1 MKNKKYTIKYAK
13 PKYGLE
19 YSNSKYNNSTQLT
32 NTHPLIKTSIRKAIA
47 TCLTFSLVVSVVG
60 YAQALNKTGED
71 NVSKDNA
78 STLSETEISSPH
90 SSRERCSHYIAIK
103 NFQTQKENYWD
114 TNNIGNISPDRIF
127 YVDMSKMV
135 ENNAKNNDEPVYIF
149 SDMSVQYSEGQTS
162 GGQTSEGQTSGNQSS
177 EPEHTELTHERC
189 SQSKTSTYRYA
200 YLIHLTDS
208 ERHVVESIVAGE
220 SGNQPFVGKK
230 LVAQAIYNGMLRD
243 NMSPSQ
249 VRKQYSYSGYKD
261 IDEFEKECLKAY
273 GNTNAADEC
282 RQAVKEIFDNYSM
295 PTDDFVLFF
304 YAPAHSKGTWH
315 ENAKTLKPIT
325 YVNEDGSTTNY
336 IGGHKFFALKDE
348 PVINYT
354 REG

>member
-1 MKNKKYTIKYAK
+1 MENKKYTIKYSK
-13 PKYGLE
+13 P
-19 YSNSKYNNSTQLT
+19 NHNNTNINTNIPTHETRLT

-71 NVSKDNA
+71 NVSI
-78 STLSETEISSPH
+78 LSETEISSP
-90 SSRERCSHYIAIK
+90 HYIAIK
-103 NFQTQKENYWD
+103 NFQTQKENYLD

-135 ENNAKNNDEPVYIF
+135 ENNAENNDEPVYIF
-149 SDMSVQYSEGQTS
+149 SDMSVQYSGS
-162 GGQTSEGQTSGNQSS
+162 QTSE
-177 EPEHTELTHERC
+177 
-189 SQSKTSTYRYA
+189 SQTSTYRYA

-208 ERHVVESIVAGE
+208 ERHIIESIVAGE
-220 SGNQPFVGKK
+220 SGNQPFDGKK
-230 LVAQAIYNGMLRD
+230 LVAQCIYNSMLRD

-273 GNTNAADEC
+273 GNINAADEC
-282 RQAVKEIFDNYSM
+282 RQAVKEIFDNCSM

>member
-1 MKNKKYTIKYAK
+1 MKNKKYTIKY
-13 PKYGLE
+13 
-19 YSNSKYNNSTQLT
+19 SNPTHEAQLT

-71 NVSKDNA
+71 NASKLN
-78 STLSETEISSPH
+78 ETVSSP
-90 SSRERCSHYIAIK
+90 HYIAIE
-103 NFQTQKENYWD
+103 NFKTQKENYWD
-114 TNNIGNISPDRIF
+114 MSKIGNISPDRIF
-127 YVDMSKMV
+127 YVDISKMV
-135 ENNAKNNDEPVYIF
+135 ENNDEPIYNF
-149 SDMSVQYSEGQTS
+149 SDMSVQYSSGPEQNGSSSGPEQT
-162 GGQTSEGQTSGNQSS
+162 
-177 EPEHTELTHERC
+177 EP
-189 SQSKTSTYRYA
+189 KTSTYRYA

-220 SGNQPFVGKK
+220 SGNQPFDGKK
-230 LVAQAIYNGMLRD
+230 LVGQAVYDAMLRD

-249 VRKQYSYSGYKD
+249 VRKQYSYDGYKD

>member
-1 MKNKKYTIKYAK
+1 MKNKKYTIKYSK
-13 PKYGLE
+13 PNH
-19 YSNSKYNNSTQLT
+19 SNT
-32 NTHPLIKTSIRKAIA
+32 NTNINTNTPTHKVQLANTHLLIKTSIRKAIA

-71 NVSKDNA
+71 DISNLN
-78 STLSETEISSPH
+78 ETGISSPH

-103 NFQTQKENYWD
+103 SFQTQKENYWD
-114 TNNIGNISPDRIF
+114 ISNIGNISPDRIF

-135 ENNAKNNDEPVYIF
+135 ENNAENNDEPAYIF

-162 GGQTSEGQTSGNQSS
+162 GNQSS
-177 EPEHTELTHERC
+177 EPEHTESTHERC

-249 VRKQYSYSGYKD
+249 VRKQYSYDGYKD

>member
-1 MKNKKYTIKYAK
+1 MKNKKYTIKYSNNK
-13 PKYGLE
+13 
-19 YSNSKYNNSTQLT
+19 YSNETQLT
-32 NTHPLIKTSIRKAIA
+32 NTHPLIKTSIRKALA
-47 TCLTFSLVVSVVG
+47 TCLTFSLVVSGIG
-60 YAQALNKTGED
+60 YAQALNKTDED
-71 NVSKDNA
+71 NVSKLN
-78 STLSETEISSPH
+78 ETEISSPH
-90 SSRERCSHYIAIK
+90 YIAIE
-103 NFQTQKENYWD
+103 NFKTQKENYWD
-114 TNNIGNISPDRIF
+114 INNIGNISPDRIF

-135 ENNAKNNDEPVYIF
+135 ENNDEVVYNF
-149 SDMSVQYSEGQTS
+149 SNMSVQYSSGLEQNGSNESSSLEQNKTNSSLEQT
-162 GGQTSEGQTSGNQSS
+162 E
-177 EPEHTELTHERC
+177 
-189 SQSKTSTYRYA
+189 KSTYRYA
-200 YLIHLTDS
+200 YLIHLTNS

-230 LVAQAIYNGMLRD
+230 LVAQCIFHSMLRD

-249 VRKQYSYSGYKD
+249 VRKQYSYDGYKD

-282 RQAVKEIFDNYSM
+282 RQAVKEIFDDYSM

-315 ENAKTLKPIT
+315 ENAKTLKPIA

-336 IGGHKFFALKDE
+336 IGGHKFFALKNK

>member
-1 MKNKKYTIKYAK
+1 MKNKKYTIKYSTTQNT
-13 PKYGLE
+13 PTHE
-19 YSNSKYNNSTQLT
+19 TQLT
-32 NTHPLIKTSIRKAIA
+32 NTHPLIKTSIRKALA
-47 TCLTFSLVVSVVG
+47 TCLTFSLVVSGIG
-60 YAQALNKTGED
+60 YAQALNKED
-71 NVSKDNA
+71 TDN
-78 STLSETEISSPH
+78 SLNLNETVSSP
-90 SSRERCSHYIAIK
+90 HYIAIE
-103 NFQTQKENYWD
+103 NFKTQKENYWD
-114 TNNIGNISPDRIF
+114 INNIGNISPDRIF
-127 YVDMSKMV
+127 YVDISKMV
-135 ENNAKNNDEPVYIF
+135 ENNDEPIYNF
-149 SDMSVQYSEGQTS
+149 SDMSVQYSKPD
-162 GGQTSEGQTSGNQSS
+162 S
-177 EPEHTELTHERC
+177 EPEQNSSSLEQTE
-189 SQSKTSTYRYA
+189 SKSIYRYA

-249 VRKQYSYSGYKD
+249 VRKQYSYDGYKD

-282 RQAVKEIFDNYSM
+282 RQAVKEIFENCSM

-354 REG
+354 RES

>member
-1 MKNKKYTIKYAK
+1 MKNKKYTIKYSK
-13 PKYGLE
+13 SNRLE
-19 YSNSKYNNSTQLT
+19 YSNPTHEAQLT

-78 STLSETEISSPH
+78 STLSETEILSPH
-90 SSRERCSHYIAIK
+90 SSHERCSHYIAIK
-103 NFQTQKENYWD
+103 NFQTQRENYWD
-114 TNNIGNISPDRIF
+114 INNIGNISLDRIF

-135 ENNAKNNDEPVYIF
+135 ENNDEPVYIF

-162 GGQTSEGQTSGNQSS
+162 GSQTS
-177 EPEHTELTHERC
+177 EPEHTEP
-189 SQSKTSTYRYA
+189 KTSTYRYA

-220 SGNQPFVGKK
+220 SGNQPFDGKK
-230 LVAQAIYNGMLRD
+230 LVGQAIYNAMLRD
-243 NMSPSQ
+243 NISPSQ

-325 YVNEDGSTTNY
+325 YVNENGSTTNY

>member
-1 MKNKKYTIKYAK
+1 MKNKKYTIKY
-13 PKYGLE
+13 
-19 YSNSKYNNSTQLT
+19 NNPAHNIPHETQLT
-32 NTHPLIKTSIRKAIA
+32 NSHPLIKTSIHKALA
-47 TCLTFSLVVSVVG
+47 TCLTFSLVVSGIG

-71 NVSKDNA
+71 DISNLN
-78 STLSETEISSPH
+78 ETEISSPH
-90 SSRERCSHYIAIK
+90 YIAIE
-103 NFQTQKENYWD
+103 NFKTQKENYWD
-114 TNNIGNISPDRIF
+114 MNNIGNISPDRIF
-127 YVDMSKMV
+127 YVDMNKTSLYQDLSKMV
-135 ENNAKNNDEPVYIF
+135 ENNDEPIYNF
-149 SDMSVQYSEGQTS
+149 SDMSVQYSQNSSLEQDS
-162 GGQTSEGQTSGNQSS
+162 STSES
-177 EPEHTELTHERC
+177 E
-189 SQSKTSTYRYA
+189 QISTYRYA

-220 SGNQPFVGKK
+220 SGNQPFDGKK

-249 VRKQYSYSGYKD
+249 VRKQYSYDGYKD

-304 YAPAHSKGTWH
+304 YAPAHSKGKWH

>member
-1 MKNKKYTIKYAK
+1 MKNKKYTIKYSK
-13 PKYGLE
+13 PNH
-19 YSNSKYNNSTQLT
+19 SNTNTNTPTHEAQLT

-47 TCLTFSLVVSVVG
+47 TCLTFSLVVSGVG

-71 NVSKDNA
+71 NA
-78 STLSETEISSPH
+78 SFVETTSP
-90 SSRERCSHYIAIK
+90 HYIAIK

-114 TNNIGNISPDRIF
+114 ISNIKNIDPDRIF

-135 ENNAKNNDEPVYIF
+135 ENNAENNDEPVYNF
-149 SDMSVQYSEGQTS
+149 SDMSIQYSEGQTS
-162 GGQTSEGQTSGNQSS
+162 ESKTS
-177 EPEHTELTHERC
+177 EPEQTEP
-189 SQSKTSTYRYA
+189 KTSTYRYA

-230 LVAQAIYNGMLRD
+230 LVTQAIYNGMLRD

-249 VRKQYSYSGYKD
+249 VRKQYSYDGYKD

-336 IGGHKFFALKDE
+336 IGGHKFFALKNE

>member
-1 MKNKKYTIKYAK
+1 MKNKKYTIKY
-13 PKYGLE
+13 
-19 YSNSKYNNSTQLT
+19 SNEVKLNNS
-32 NTHPLIKTSIRKAIA
+32 HPLIKTSIRKALA
-47 TCLTFSLVVSVVG
+47 TCLTFSLVVSGIG
-60 YAQALNKTGED
+60 YAQALNRED
-71 NVSKDNA
+71 TNNSSN
-78 STLSETEISSPH
+78 LNETVSSP
-90 SSRERCSHYIAIK
+90 HYIAIE
-103 NFQTQKENYWD
+103 NFKTQKENYW
-114 TNNIGNISPDRIF
+114 NLSKIGNISPDRIF
-127 YVDMSKMV
+127 YVDISKMV
-135 ENNAKNNDEPVYIF
+135 ENNDEPIYNF
-149 SDMSVQYSEGQTS
+149 SDMSVQYSQ
-162 GGQTSEGQTSGNQSS
+162 GNTTS
-177 EPEHTELTHERC
+177 EPEQNSSSLEQTEP
-189 SQSKTSTYRYA
+189 KTSTYRYA

-230 LVAQAIYNGMLRD
+230 LVAQAVYNGMLRD

-249 VRKQYSYSGYKD
+249 VRKQYSYDGYKD

-273 GNTNAADEC
+273 GNTSAADEC
-282 RQAVKEIFDNYSM
+282 RQAVKEIFDDYSM

>member
-1 MKNKKYTIKYAK
+1 MKNKKYTIKYSK
-13 PKYGLE
+13 PNH
-19 YSNSKYNNSTQLT
+19 SNTNTNTNTSTPTHEVQLT

-71 NVSKDNA
+71 NASEDNA
-78 STLSETEISSPH
+78 STLNETEISSP
-90 SSRERCSHYIAIK
+90 HYIAIK

-114 TNNIGNISPDRIF
+114 INNIGNISPDRIF

-135 ENNAKNNDEPVYIF
+135 ENNAENNDESVYNF
-149 SDMSVQYSEGQTS
+149 SDMSVQYS
-162 GGQTSEGQTSGNQSS
+162 QSSSLEQDSSTS
-177 EPEHTELTHERC
+177 EPE
-189 SQSKTSTYRYA
+189 QISTYRYA

-249 VRKQYSYSGYKD
+249 VRKQYSYDGYKD

-304 YAPAHSKGTWH
+304 YAPARSKGTWH

-325 YVNEDGSTTNY
+325 YVNEDGSITNY

>member
-1 MKNKKYTIKYAK
+1 MENKKYTIKYSK
-13 PKYGLE
+13 P
-19 YSNSKYNNSTQLT
+19 NYNNINTNTNTHETQLT
-32 NTHPLIKTSIRKAIA
+32 NTHPLIKTGIKKALA
-47 TCLTFSLVVSVVG
+47 TCLTFSLMVSGIG
-60 YAQALNKTGED
+60 YAQALNRTVD
-71 NVSKDNA
+71 NSNINEFDTDTNT
-78 STLSETEISSPH
+78 ST
-90 SSRERCSHYIAIK
+90 HYIAIE
-103 NFQTQKENYWD
+103 NFKTQKEKYWD
-114 TNNIGNISPDRIF
+114 LNNINPDRIF
-127 YVDMSKMV
+127 YVDLNKISSMDI
-135 ENNAKNNDEPVYIF
+135 NNEELIFSF
-149 SDMSVQYSEGQTS
+149 SDMSVQYSKPDSERFNSESSGLEQTGS
-162 GGQTSEGQTSGNQSS
+162 NESS
-177 EPEHTELTHERC
+177 SSLEQVE
-189 SQSKTSTYRYA
+189 KTSTYRYA

-220 SGNQPFVGKK
+220 SGNQPFDGKK
-230 LVAQAIYNGMLRD
+230 LVAQAVYNGMLRD

-249 VRKQYSYSGYKD
+249 VRKQYSYDGYKD

-282 RQAVKEIFDNYSM
+282 RQAVKEIFNDCSM

-325 YVNEDGSTTNY
+325 YVKEDGSATNY
-336 IGGHKFFALKDE
+336 IGGHKFFALKND

>member
-1 MKNKKYTIKYAK
+1 MKNKKYTIKYSK
-13 PKYGLE
+13 P
-19 YSNSKYNNSTQLT
+19 NHNNTNTNTNTPTHEAQLT

-60 YAQALNKTGED
+60 YAQALNKTDED
-71 NVSKDNA
+71 NASKDNA
-78 STLSETEISSPH
+78 STLSETEILSP
-90 SSRERCSHYIAIK
+90 HYIAIK

-114 TNNIGNISPDRIF
+114 ISNIGNVSLDRIF

-135 ENNAKNNDEPVYIF
+135 ENNTENNDEPVYIF
-149 SDMSVQYSEGQTS
+149 SDMSVQYSESQTS
-162 GGQTSEGQTSGNQSS
+162 GSQNS
-177 EPEHTELTHERC
+177 EPE
-189 SQSKTSTYRYA
+189 QSKPEQAESSTYRYA

-230 LVAQAIYNGMLRD
+230 LVAQAVYNGMLRD

-249 VRKQYSYSGYKD
+249 VRKQYSYDGYKD

-336 IGGHKFFALKDE
+336 IGGHKFFALKNE

>member
-19 YSNSKYNNSTQLT
+19 HSNSKYNNSTQLT

-47 TCLTFSLVVSVVG
+47 TCLTFSLMVSVVG

-71 NVSKDNA
+71 NSSKDNV

-135 ENNAKNNDEPVYIF
+135 ENNAENNDEPVYIF
-149 SDMSVQYSEGQTS
+149 SDMSVQYSEGQIS
-162 GGQTSEGQTSGNQSS
+162 GSQTSKPEQS
-177 EPEHTELTHERC
+177 EPEHTEPE
-189 SQSKTSTYRYA
+189 TSTYRYA

-220 SGNQPFVGKK
+220 SGNQPFDGKK
-230 LVAQAIYNGMLRD
+230 LVAQSIYNAMLRD
-243 NMSPSQ
+243 NISPSQ

-282 RQAVKEIFDNYSM
+282 RQAVKEIFDNCSM

-348 PVINYT
+348 PIINYT

>member
-1 MKNKKYTIKYAK
+1 MKNKKYTIKYSK
-13 PKYGLE
+13 SNRLE
-19 YSNSKYNNSTQLT
+19 YSNTNTNTNTNTPTHETQLT
-32 NTHPLIKTSIRKAIA
+32 NTHPLIKTSIHKAIA

-71 NVSKDNA
+71 DISNLN
-78 STLSETEISSPH
+78 ETEILSPH
-90 SSRERCSHYIAIK
+90 SSHERCSHYIAIK

-114 TNNIGNISPDRIF
+114 INNIENVSPDRIF
-127 YVDMSKMV
+127 YVDMSKMA
-135 ENNAKNNDEPVYIF
+135 ENNDEPIYNF
-149 SDMSVQYSEGQTS
+149 SDMSVQYSGGQTS
-162 GGQTSEGQTSGNQSS
+162 GSQSS
-177 EPEHTELTHERC
+177 ESKTSEPEQTEP
-189 SQSKTSTYRYA
+189 KTSTYRYA

-220 SGNQPFVGKK
+220 SGNQPFDGKK
-230 LVAQAIYNGMLRD
+230 LVAQCVFHSMLRD
-243 NMSPSQ
+243 NISPSQ

>member
-1 MKNKKYTIKYAK
+1 MENKKYTIKYSK
-13 PKYGLE
+13 PNH
-19 YSNSKYNNSTQLT
+19 SNTNTSTPTHETQLT
-32 NTHPLIKTSIRKAIA
+32 NTHPLIKTSIHKAIA

-60 YAQALNKTGED
+60 YAQALNKTGAD
-71 NVSKDNA
+71 DILNLN
-78 STLSETEISSPH
+78 ETEISSPH

-114 TNNIGNISPDRIF
+114 TNNIGNVSPDRIF

-135 ENNAKNNDEPVYIF
+135 ENNNEPVYIF
-149 SDMSVQYSEGQTS
+149 SDMSIQYS
-162 GGQTSEGQTSGNQSS
+162 GNPEQS
-177 EPEHTELTHERC
+177 EP
-189 SQSKTSTYRYA
+189 KTSTYRYA

-249 VRKQYSYSGYKD
+249 VRKQYSYDGYKD

-273 GNTNAADEC
+273 GTTNAADEC

-336 IGGHKFFALKDE
+336 IGGHKFFALKNE

>member
-1 MKNKKYTIKYAK
+1 MENKKYTIKYSN
-13 PKYGLE
+13 PKYELNHSTPTHE
-19 YSNSKYNNSTQLT
+19 TQLT

-47 TCLTFSLVVSVVG
+47 TCLTFSLMVSVVG

-71 NVSKDNA
+71 NSSKDNV

-90 SSRERCSHYIAIK
+90 YIAIK
-103 NFQTQKENYWD
+103 NFQTHKENYWD
-114 TNNIGNISPDRIF
+114 ISNIENISPDRIF

-135 ENNAKNNDEPVYIF
+135 KNDAENNDEPVYIF
-149 SDMSVQYSEGQTS
+149 SDMSVQYSES
-162 GGQTSEGQTSGNQSS
+162 QTSEPEQS
-177 EPEHTELTHERC
+177 EPEHTKP
-189 SQSKTSTYRYA
+189 KTSTYRYA

-220 SGNQPFVGKK
+220 SGNQPFNGKK
-230 LVAQAIYNGMLRD
+230 LVAQCIFHSMLRD
-243 NMSPSQ
+243 NISPSQ

>member
-1 MKNKKYTIKYAK
+1 MKNKKYTIKYSK
-13 PKYGLE
+13 LNH
-19 YSNSKYNNSTQLT
+19 SNTIPNTNTNTPTHEAQLT

-71 NVSKDNA
+71 NPS
-78 STLSETEISSPH
+78 SLSETEISSP
-90 SSRERCSHYIAIK
+90 HYIAIK

-114 TNNIGNISPDRIF
+114 ISNIENIGPDRIF
-127 YVDMSKMV
+127 YVDMSKMIENRA
-135 ENNAKNNDEPVYIF
+135 ENNNEPVYIF
-149 SDMSVQYSEGQTS
+149 SDMSVQYSKPDKVLSDSKSNAET
-162 GGQTSEGQTSGNQSS
+162 S
-177 EPEHTELTHERC
+177 EPE
-189 SQSKTSTYRYA
+189 QTSTYRYA

-208 ERHVVESIVAGE
+208 ERHVAESIVAGE

-249 VRKQYSYSGYKD
+249 VRKQYSYDGYKD

-336 IGGHKFFALKDE
+336 IGGHKFFALKNE

>member
-1 MKNKKYTIKYAK
+1 MENKKYTIKYSN
-13 PKYGLE
+13 PKYELNHSTSTHE
-19 YSNSKYNNSTQLT
+19 TQLT
-32 NTHPLIKTSIRKAIA
+32 NTHPLIKASIRKAIA

-71 NVSKDNA
+71 NSSKDNV
-78 STLSETEISSPH
+78 SSLNETEISSPH

-114 TNNIGNISPDRIF
+114 ISNIENIGPDRIF

-135 ENNAKNNDEPVYIF
+135 ENNAENNDEPVYIF
-149 SDMSVQYSEGQTS
+149 SDMSVQYSG
-162 GGQTSEGQTSGNQSS
+162 GQTSGNQSSEPEQS

-189 SQSKTSTYRYA
+189 SQPKTSTYRYA

-230 LVAQAIYNGMLRD
+230 LVGQAVYNAMLRD
-243 NMSPSQ
+243 NISPSQ

>member
-1 MKNKKYTIKYAK
+1 MKNKKYTIKY
-13 PKYGLE
+13 
-19 YSNSKYNNSTQLT
+19 SNINTNPNTNTLTHEAQLT

-71 NVSKDNA
+71 NTSKDKA
-78 STLSETEISSPH
+78 STLSETRISSPH
-90 SSRERCSHYIAIK
+90 SSRERCSHYIAIE
-103 NFQTQKENYWD
+103 NFKTQKENYWD
-114 TNNIGNISPDRIF
+114 INNIGNISPDRIF

-135 ENNAKNNDEPVYIF
+135 ENKDEAVYNF
-149 SDMSVQYSEGQTS
+149 SDMSIQYSGSRNSEGQTS
-162 GGQTSEGQTSGNQSS
+162 GSQFS
-177 EPEHTELTHERC
+177 EPE
-189 SQSKTSTYRYA
+189 QPKTSTYRYA

-230 LVAQAIYNGMLRD
+230 LVAQAVYNSMLRD

-249 VRKQYSYSGYKD
+249 VRKQYSYDGYKD

-282 RQAVKEIFDNYSM
+282 RQAVKEIFDNCSM

-336 IGGHKFFALKDE
+336 IGGHKFFALKDD

>member
-1 MKNKKYTIKYAK
+1 MENKKYTIKYSK
-13 PKYGLE
+13 PNH
-19 YSNSKYNNSTQLT
+19 SNTNTNTNTPTHETQLT

-71 NVSKDNA
+71 NVS
-78 STLSETEISSPH
+78 TLSETEISSPH
-90 SSRERCSHYIAIK
+90 YIAIK
-103 NFQTQKENYWD
+103 NFQTHKENYWD
-114 TNNIGNISPDRIF
+114 ISNIENISPDRIF
-127 YVDMSKMV
+127 YMDMSKMV
-135 ENNAKNNDEPVYIF
+135 ENNDEPVYIF

-162 GGQTSEGQTSGNQSS
+162 
-177 EPEHTELTHERC
+177 EPEQTE
-189 SQSKTSTYRYA
+189 SSTYRYA

-220 SGNQPFVGKK
+220 SGNQPFDGKK
-230 LVAQAIYNGMLRD
+230 LVAQCIFHSMLRD
-243 NMSPSQ
+243 NISPSQ

>member
-32 NTHPLIKTSIRKAIA
+32 NTHPLIKTSIHKAIA
-47 TCLTFSLVVSVVG
+47 TCLTFSLVVGVVG

-90 SSRERCSHYIAIK
+90 YIAIK
-103 NFQTQKENYWD
+103 NFQTQRENYWD
-114 TNNIGNISPDRIF
+114 TNNIGNVSPDRIF

-135 ENNAKNNDEPVYIF
+135 ENNDESVYIF

-162 GGQTSEGQTSGNQSS
+162 
-177 EPEHTELTHERC
+177 EP
-189 SQSKTSTYRYA
+189 KTSTYRYA

-230 LVAQAIYNGMLRD
+230 LVGQAVYNAMLRD

-249 VRKQYSYSGYKD
+249 VRKQYSYDGYKD

>member
-1 MKNKKYTIKYAK
+1 MKNKKYTIKYSH
-13 PKYGLE
+13 
-19 YSNSKYNNSTQLT
+19 SNTNTLTHEAQLT
-32 NTHPLIKTSIRKAIA
+32 STHPLIKTSIRKAIA

-71 NVSKDNA
+71 NA
-78 STLSETEISSPH
+78 SFVETTSP
-90 SSRERCSHYIAIK
+90 HYIAIK

-114 TNNIGNISPDRIF
+114 ISNIKNIGPDRIF

-135 ENNAKNNDEPVYIF
+135 ENDVENNDEPVYNF
-149 SDMSVQYSEGQTS
+149 SDMSIQYSEGQTS
-162 GGQTSEGQTSGNQSS
+162 ESKTS
-177 EPEHTELTHERC
+177 EPEQTEP
-189 SQSKTSTYRYA
+189 KTSTYRYA

-249 VRKQYSYSGYKD
+249 VRKQYSYDGYKD

-336 IGGHKFFALKDE
+336 IGGHKFFALKNE

>member
-1 MKNKKYTIKYAK
+1 MENKKYTIKYSK
-13 PKYGLE
+13 P
-19 YSNSKYNNSTQLT
+19 NHNNTNTNTNIPTHETQLT

-60 YAQALNKTGED
+60 YAQALNKTEED
-71 NVSKDNA
+71 NV

-90 SSRERCSHYIAIK
+90 YIAIK
-103 NFQTQKENYWD
+103 NFQMQKENYWD
-114 TNNIGNISPDRIF
+114 ISNIKNIGPDRIF
-127 YVDMSKMV
+127 YMDMSKMV
-135 ENNAKNNDEPVYIF
+135 KNDAENNDEPIYIF
-149 SDMSVQYSEGQTS
+149 SDMSVQYSGGQNSGSQTS
-162 GGQTSEGQTSGNQSS
+162 K
-177 EPEHTELTHERC
+177 PEHTEP
-189 SQSKTSTYRYA
+189 KTSTYRYA

-220 SGNQPFVGKK
+220 SGNQPFDGKK
-230 LVAQAIYNGMLRD
+230 LVAQCIYNAMLRD
-243 NMSPSQ
+243 NISPSQ

>member
-1 MKNKKYTIKYAK
+1 MENKKYTIKYSK
-13 PKYGLE
+13 PNH
-19 YSNSKYNNSTQLT
+19 SNTNTNTNILTHETQLT

-71 NVSKDNA
+71 NVS
-78 STLSETEISSPH
+78 TLSETEISSPH
-90 SSRERCSHYIAIK
+90 YIAIK
-103 NFQTQKENYWD
+103 NFQMQKENYWD
-114 TNNIGNISPDRIF
+114 ISNIKNIGPDRIF
-127 YVDMSKMV
+127 CVDMSKMV
-135 ENNAKNNDEPVYIF
+135 KNDAENNDEPVYIF
-149 SDMSVQYSEGQTS
+149 SDMSVQYSGGQNSGSQTS
-162 GGQTSEGQTSGNQSS
+162 K
-177 EPEHTELTHERC
+177 PEHTEP
-189 SQSKTSTYRYA
+189 KTSTYRYA

-220 SGNQPFVGKK
+220 SGNQPFDGKK
-230 LVAQAIYNGMLRD
+230 LVAQCIYNAMLRD

-282 RQAVKEIFDNYSM
+282 RQAVKEIFDNCSM

>member
-1 MKNKKYTIKYAK
+1 MKNKKYTIKYSH
-13 PKYGLE
+13 
-19 YSNSKYNNSTQLT
+19 SNTNTNTNTNTHEAQLT

-47 TCLTFSLVVSVVG
+47 TCLTFSLVVSGIG

-71 NVSKDNA
+71 NSSKDNV
-78 STLSETEISSPH
+78 SFIETTSP
-90 SSRERCSHYIAIK
+90 HYIAIE
-103 NFQTQKENYWD
+103 NFKTQKENYWD
-114 TNNIGNISPDRIF
+114 ISNIENIGSDRIF
-127 YVDMSKMV
+127 YVDINKMV
-135 ENNAKNNDEPVYIF
+135 ENNDEPVYIF

-162 GGQTSEGQTSGNQSS
+162 ENQSSESQTS
-177 EPEHTELTHERC
+177 EPEHTE
-189 SQSKTSTYRYA
+189 SKTSTYRYA

-230 LVAQAIYNGMLRD
+230 LVAQAVYNGMLRD

-249 VRKQYSYSGYKD
+249 VRKQYSYDGYKD

-325 YVNEDGSTTNY
+325 YVNEDGNTTNY

>member
-1 MKNKKYTIKYAK
+1 MKNKKYTIKYSK
-13 PKYGLE
+13 SNRLE
-19 YSNSKYNNSTQLT
+19 YSHSNTTPNTNTPNHEAQLT
-32 NTHPLIKTSIRKAIA
+32 STHPLIKTSIRKAIA

-78 STLSETEISSPH
+78 SKDNVSSLNETEISSLHP
-90 SSRERCSHYIAIK
+90 SRERCSHYIAIK

-114 TNNIGNISPDRIF
+114 MSKIGNISPDRIF
-127 YVDMSKMV
+127 YVDISKMV
-135 ENNAKNNDEPVYIF
+135 ENNIENNDEPIYNF
-149 SDMSVQYSEGQTS
+149 SDMSVQYS
-162 GGQTSEGQTSGNQSS
+162 GNPEQS
-177 EPEHTELTHERC
+177 EPEQPEP
-189 SQSKTSTYRYA
+189 KTSTYRYA

-230 LVAQAIYNGMLRD
+230 LIAQAIYNGMLRD

-249 VRKQYSYSGYKD
+249 VRKQYSYDGYKD

-282 RQAVKEIFDNYSM
+282 RQAVKETFDDYSM

-336 IGGHKFFALKDE
+336 IGGHKFFALKNE

>member
-1 MKNKKYTIKYAK
+1 MENKKYTIKYSK
-13 PKYGLE
+13 PNH
-19 YSNSKYNNSTQLT
+19 SNTNTNANIPTHETQLT

-71 NVSKDNA
+71 NVS
-78 STLSETEISSPH
+78 TLSETEISSP
-90 SSRERCSHYIAIK
+90 HYIAIK

-114 TNNIGNISPDRIF
+114 INNIGNIGPDRIF

-135 ENNAKNNDEPVYIF
+135 KNDAENNDEPVYIF
-149 SDMSVQYSEGQTS
+149 SDMSVQYSGGQNSGSQTS
-162 GGQTSEGQTSGNQSS
+162 K
-177 EPEHTELTHERC
+177 PEHTEP
-189 SQSKTSTYRYA
+189 KTSTYRYA

-220 SGNQPFVGKK
+220 SGNQPFDGKK
-230 LVAQAIYNGMLRD
+230 LVAQSIYNAMLRD
-243 NMSPSQ
+243 NISPSQ

>member
-1 MKNKKYTIKYAK
+1 MKNKKYTIKYSH
-13 PKYGLE
+13 
-19 YSNSKYNNSTQLT
+19 SNTNTNTNTNINTNTPTHEVQLA

-71 NVSKDNA
+71 NA
-78 STLSETEISSPH
+78 STLSEIEILSP
-90 SSRERCSHYIAIK
+90 HYIAIK
-103 NFQTQKENYWD
+103 NFQTQKENYWNI
-114 TNNIGNISPDRIF
+114 NNIGNVSPDRIF

-135 ENNAKNNDEPVYIF
+135 ENNAGNNDESVYIF
-149 SDMSVQYSEGQTS
+149 SDMSVQYSEGQTYGS
-162 GGQTSEGQTSGNQSS
+162 KTSEPEQS
-177 EPEHTELTHERC
+177 EPEHTE
-189 SQSKTSTYRYA
+189 SKTSTYRYA
-200 YLIHLTDS
+200 YLIHLTES

-220 SGNQPFVGKK
+220 GGNQPFDGKK

-249 VRKQYSYSGYKD
+249 VRKQYSYDGYKD

-336 IGGHKFFALKDE
+336 IGGHKFFALKNE

>member
-1 MKNKKYTIKYAK
+1 MENKKYTIKYSK
-13 PKYGLE
+13 PNH
-19 YSNSKYNNSTQLT
+19 SNTNTNTNIPTHETQLT

-71 NVSKDNA
+71 NVSI
-78 STLSETEISSPH
+78 LSETEISSP
-90 SSRERCSHYIAIK
+90 HYIAIK

-114 TNNIGNISPDRIF
+114 ISNIKNIGPDRIF

-135 ENNAKNNDEPVYIF
+135 KNDAENNDEPIYIF
-149 SDMSVQYSEGQTS
+149 SDMSVQYSGGQNSGSQTS
-162 GGQTSEGQTSGNQSS
+162 K
-177 EPEHTELTHERC
+177 PEHTEP
-189 SQSKTSTYRYA
+189 KTSTYRYA

-220 SGNQPFVGKK
+220 SGNQPFDGKK
-230 LVAQAIYNGMLRD
+230 LVAQSIYNAMLRD

-282 RQAVKEIFDNYSM
+282 RQAVKEIFDNCSM

>member
-1 MKNKKYTIKYAK
+1 MKNKKYTIKY
-13 PKYGLE
+13 
-19 YSNSKYNNSTQLT
+19 NNPAHNIPHETQLA
-32 NTHPLIKTSIRKAIA
+32 NTHPLIKTSIRKALA
-47 TCLTFSLVVSVVG
+47 TCLTFSLVVSGIG

-71 NVSKDNA
+71 N
-78 STLSETEISSPH
+78 ISSTDTNNSP
-90 SSRERCSHYIAIK
+90 HYIAIE
-103 NFQTQKENYWD
+103 NFKTQKENYWD
-114 TNNIGNISPDRIF
+114 INNIGNISPDRIF

-135 ENNAKNNDEPVYIF
+135 ENNAENNNELIYNF
-149 SDMSVQYSEGQTS
+149 SDMSVQYSQNSSLEQDSST
-162 GGQTSEGQTSGNQSS
+162 S
-177 EPEHTELTHERC
+177 EPE
-189 SQSKTSTYRYA
+189 QISTYRYA

-230 LVAQAIYNGMLRD
+230 LVAQAVYNGMLRD

-249 VRKQYSYSGYKD
+249 VRKQYSYDGYKD

-282 RQAVKEIFDNYSM
+282 RQAVKEIFDDYSM

-325 YVNEDGSTTNY
+325 YINEDGSTTNY

-354 REG
+354 RE

>member
-1 MKNKKYTIKYAK
+1 MKNKKYTIKYSK
-13 PKYGLE
+13 PNH
-19 YSNSKYNNSTQLT
+19 SNTNTNTPTHETQLT
-32 NTHPLIKTSIRKAIA
+32 NTHPLIKTSIRKALA
-47 TCLTFSLVVSVVG
+47 TCLTFSLVVSGIG
-60 YAQALNKTGED
+60 YAQALNKTDED
-71 NVSKDNA
+71 NVSKLN
-78 STLSETEISSPH
+78 ETEISSPH
-90 SSRERCSHYIAIK
+90 YIAIE
-103 NFQTQKENYWD
+103 NFKTQKENYWD
-114 TNNIGNISPDRIF
+114 INKIGNISPDRIF

-135 ENNAKNNDEPVYIF
+135 ENNDEVIYNF
-149 SDMSVQYSEGQTS
+149 SDMSVQYSQGNA
-162 GGQTSEGQTSGNQSS
+162 TSEPEQNGSSS
-177 EPEHTELTHERC
+177 EPEQTE
-189 SQSKTSTYRYA
+189 SKTSTYRYA

-230 LVAQAIYNGMLRD
+230 LVCQAIYNGMLRD

-249 VRKQYSYSGYKD
+249 VRKQYSYDGYKD

>member
-1 MKNKKYTIKYAK
+1 MKNKKYTIKYSK
-13 PKYGLE
+13 PNHG
-19 YSNSKYNNSTQLT
+19 NTNTNISTNTLPHEAQLT

-60 YAQALNKTGED
+60 YAQALNKTGE
-71 NVSKDNA
+71 NNSSKDKV
-78 STLSETEISSPH
+78 SFIETTSP
-90 SSRERCSHYIAIK
+90 HYIAIK

-114 TNNIGNISPDRIF
+114 INNIGNVSPDRIF

-135 ENNAKNNDEPVYIF
+135 ENNDEPVYIF
-149 SDMSVQYSEGQTS
+149 SDMSVQYS
-162 GGQTSEGQTSGNQSS
+162 GGQNSGSQTS
-177 EPEHTELTHERC
+177 EPEHTEPK
-189 SQSKTSTYRYA
+189 SSTYRYA

-249 VRKQYSYSGYKD
+249 VRKQYSYDGYKD

-282 RQAVKEIFDNYSM
+282 RQAVKEIFDNCSM

>member
-1 MKNKKYTIKYAK
+1 MKNKKYTIKY
-13 PKYGLE
+13 
-19 YSNSKYNNSTQLT
+19 STPTHEAQLT

-60 YAQALNKTGED
+60 YAQALNKTGKD

-78 STLSETEISSPH
+78 SSLNETEISSP
-90 SSRERCSHYIAIK
+90 HYIAIK
-103 NFQTQKENYWD
+103 NFQTQKENYWNI
-114 TNNIGNISPDRIF
+114 NNIGNVSPDRIF

-135 ENNAKNNDEPVYIF
+135 ENNDEPVYIF

-162 GGQTSEGQTSGNQSS
+162 GSQSSESQTS
-177 EPEHTELTHERC
+177 EPEHTEP
-189 SQSKTSTYRYA
+189 KTSTYRYA

-249 VRKQYSYSGYKD
+249 VRKQYSYDGYKD

-336 IGGHKFFALKDE
+336 IGGHKFFALKNE

>member
-1 MKNKKYTIKYAK
+1 MKNKKYTIKYSK
-13 PKYGLE
+13 PNH
-19 YSNSKYNNSTQLT
+19 SNTNINTNTPIHEAQLT

-71 NVSKDNA
+71 NASKDNP

-90 SSRERCSHYIAIK
+90 YIAIK
-103 NFQTQKENYWD
+103 NFQTHKENYWD
-114 TNNIGNISPDRIF
+114 INNIENIGLDRIF

-135 ENNAKNNDEPVYIF
+135 ENNDEPIYNF

-162 GGQTSEGQTSGNQSS
+162 GSQTS
-177 EPEHTELTHERC
+177 EPEHTEP
-189 SQSKTSTYRYA
+189 KTSTYRYA

-230 LVAQAIYNGMLRD
+230 LVCQAIYNGMLRD

-249 VRKQYSYSGYKD
+249 VRKQYSYDGYKD

>member
-1 MKNKKYTIKYAK
+1 MKNKKYTIKYSK
-13 PKYGLE
+13 SNRLE
-19 YSNSKYNNSTQLT
+19 YSHSNTNTNTNTPTHETQLT
-32 NTHPLIKTSIRKAIA
+32 NTHPLIKTSIRKALA
-47 TCLTFSLVVSVVG
+47 TCLTFSLVVSIVG

-71 NVSKDNA
+71 NSSKDNV
-78 STLSETEISSPH
+78 SFIETTSP
-90 SSRERCSHYIAIK
+90 HYIAIK

-114 TNNIGNISPDRIF
+114 INNIGNISPDRIF

-135 ENNAKNNDEPVYIF
+135 ENNAENNDEPVYIF
-149 SDMSVQYSEGQTS
+149 SDMSVQYSENPEQ
-162 GGQTSEGQTSGNQSS
+162 S
-177 EPEHTELTHERC
+177 EPEHTE
-189 SQSKTSTYRYA
+189 SKTSTYRYA

-249 VRKQYSYSGYKD
+249 VRKQYSYDGYKD

-273 GNTNAADEC
+273 GTTNAADEC
-282 RQAVKEIFDNYSM
+282 RQAVKEIFDNCSM

>member
-1 MKNKKYTIKYAK
+1 MKNKKYTIKYSK
-13 PKYGLE
+13 PNH
-19 YSNSKYNNSTQLT
+19 SNTNTNTPIHEAQLT

-71 NVSKDNA
+71 IP

-90 SSRERCSHYIAIK
+90 YIAIK
-103 NFQTQKENYWD
+103 NFQTHKENYWD
-114 TNNIGNISPDRIF
+114 INNIGNVSPDRIF

-135 ENNAKNNDEPVYIF
+135 ENNAENNDEPVYIF
-149 SDMSVQYSEGQTS
+149 SDMSIQYS
-162 GGQTSEGQTSGNQSS
+162 GGQTSGSQTS
-177 EPEHTELTHERC
+177 EPEHTE
-189 SQSKTSTYRYA
+189 SKTSTYRYA

-249 VRKQYSYSGYKD
+249 VRKQYSYDGYKD

-273 GNTNAADEC
+273 DNTNAADEC

-295 PTDDFVLFF
+295 PTNDFVLFF

-325 YVNEDGSTTNY
+325 YVKEDGSTTNY

>member
-13 PKYGLE
+13 PNH
-19 YSNSKYNNSTQLT
+19 SNTNTNTNIPTHEAQLT

-47 TCLTFSLVVSVVG
+47 TCLTFSLVVSGVG

-71 NVSKDNA
+71 NA
-78 STLSETEISSPH
+78 STLSETEILSP
-90 SSRERCSHYIAIK
+90 HYIAIK

-114 TNNIGNISPDRIF
+114 ISNIENIGPDRIF

-135 ENNAKNNDEPVYIF
+135 ENNAENNDEPVYIF

-162 GGQTSEGQTSGNQSS
+162 GSQTSGSQTSEPEQT
-177 EPEHTELTHERC
+177 EP
-189 SQSKTSTYRYA
+189 KTSTYRYA

-220 SGNQPFVGKK
+220 SGNQPFDGKK
-230 LVAQAIYNGMLRD
+230 LVGQAVYNAMLRD

-249 VRKQYSYSGYKD
+249 VRKQYSYDGYKD

-336 IGGHKFFALKDE
+336 IGGHKFFALKNE